1 MVIWRINFD
10 LLGWNLLTPFWNDQ
24 CIMFVGA
31 PIGGIGC
38 GTMGRGYRG
47 EFARFQMVPG
57 IYDHTVIQA
66 NQVLVAYK
74 SFGNTW
80 DFILKLRKIVNNAF
94 YNFLFWILFIEFL
107 MTFSFE
113 VMNSLNRSFCE
124 SMLYYEL
131 VLPITIYQVF
141 LRHVFSANWNLEEN
155 IKFTWI
161 KFSLFQSQSE
171 K

>member
-1 MVIWRINFD
+1 MILIVYFWFS
-10 LLGWNLLTPFWNDQ
+10 LLLHILPWYHKPSDIMRYFGHMENQFWPLRLEFIDPFLKWS
-24 CIMFVGA
+24 VYYVLGA

-66 NQVLVAYK
+66 NQVLVAHK
-74 SFGNTW
+74 SFGDTW
-80 DFILKLRKIVNNAF
+80 DFILKLRKIFDNAF

-113 VMNSLNRSFCE
+113 VTNSLNRPFYE

-131 VLPITIYQVF
+131 VLPITIY
-141 LRHVFSANWNLEEN
+141 
-155 IKFTWI
+155 
-161 KFSLFQSQSE
+161 
-171 K
+171 

>member
-1 MVIWRINFD
+1 
-10 LLGWNLLTPFWNDQ
+10 
-24 CIMFVGA
+24 MFVGA

-66 NQVLVAYK
+66 NQVLVAHK
-74 SFGNTW
+74 SYGYTW
-80 DFILKLRKIVNNAF
+80 DFILKLRKIVNNAL

-113 VMNSLNRSFCE
+113 VMNSLNRPFYE
-124 SMLYYEL
+124 SMLYMYYEL

-141 LRHVFSANWNLEEN
+141 LRHVFSANGNLAENLELRESN
-155 IKFTWI
+155 FHYFKVKVKI
-161 KFSLFQSQSE
+161 
-171 K
+171 